1 MIPLEVAAKA
11 AKAPVSSSRIE
22 LTPESKLSLTTLEPT
37 EEVYLGLLKRFY
49 FLGLWRPGASI
60 YSSLVIHNSGVEIT
74 TNEGASARAVLVEK

>member
-37 EEVYLGLLKRFY
+37 EEVFGLLKRFIS
-49 FLGLWRPGASI
+49 LGYETRHPI
-60 YSSLVIHNSGVEIT
+60 
-74 TNEGASARAVLVEK
+74 